1 MKKKFLN
8 TKNVVIGLVSLVLIG
23 ASATGVAVFL
33 KDRGEAAAAEQEQV
47 QNLPA
52 TGRGEDNN
60 QTGENTTIPS
70 ENNTTGDNTQIPTE
84 PSTTEGAT
92 PGETTRPGTTGTTT
106 RSRTEEAVAGI
117 EETVRIEE
125 RKVFE
130 DLKLSWTTLAIPAI
144 TADMGIFKP
153 VLGIEKTAT
162 AVVRANQEEQIP
174 VTENNKPMVRAGDT
188 IIYTIKVSNSGN
200 YKATNVVVTDSLDV
214 IFDGKIVPAN
224 KELVKI
230 ETLDAG
236 KQATLK
242 VGYVVKQEDINAVL
256 ETEQNETISKDI
268 INIAT
273 ATDGKTTV
281 EDEDDMPVNPDVTI
295 NVNKNWQDNDNQDGK
310 RPEKITVELY
320 RNNENEPVETVTID
334 ARSDWKHVFSNLPK
348 YDEDKQEI
356 TYKVV
361 EGTVP
366 EYDTEYEITDNEV
379 EIYNHHTPEKVSVE
393 GSKIWDDADN
403 QDGKRPSSI
412 IVNLLADGEK
422 VDSKTVTA
430 NDNWS
435 WSFTNLDK
443 YNSGTEI
450 VYTISEDIVADY
462 TTVVDGYNITNT
474 HTPEKTTISGSK
486 TWDDADNQDGK
497 RPSSIIVNL
506 LADGEKV
513 DSKTVTA
520 SDNWSWSFTGLDKYN
535 SGTEIVYTISEDI
548 VADYTTVVDGYN
560 ITNTHTP
567 EKISI
572 TGSKTWDDADNQDG
586 KRPESITVRLFA
598 DGTEVKSKTVT
609 ANDNWSWSFTG
620 LDKYNSGTEIVYT
633 ISEDTVADY
642 TTVVDGYNIT
652 NTHTPEKISISGSKT
667 WDDVDNQD
675 GKRPESITVRL
686 FADGTEVKSKTVTAN
701 DNWLWSFTGLDKY
714 NSGTEI
720 VYTISEDTVADYT
733 TVVDGYNITNTHTPE
748 KISIS
753 GSKTWDDNDNQ
764 DGKRPEKITVRLFAD
779 GTEVTS
785 QTVTADNG
793 WKWSFTDLDKY
804 KKGKEIK
811 YTVSEDAVTDYTTEV
826 KGYNITNTHTPEK
839 ISISGSKTWDDN
851 DNQDGKRPSNIK
863 VILFADGTEV
873 TSQTVTADN
882 GWKWS
887 FTDLDKYKKGKEIK
901 YTVSE
906 DAVTDY
912 TTEVKGYN
920 ITNTHTPE
928 KISISGSKTWD
939 DNDNQDGK
947 RPEKITVILFAD
959 GTEVTSQTITADNGW
974 KWSFTDLDK
983 YKKGKEIKYTVSED
997 AVTDYTTEVKG
1008 YNITNT
1014 HTPEKI
1020 SISGSKTWDDNDNQD
1035 GKRPSNIK
1043 VILFADGTEVT
1054 SQTVTADNGWKWS
1067 FTGLDKY
1074 NSGTEIVYT
1083 ISEDTVADYTTV
1095 VDGYN
1100 ITNTHTPEKISISGS
1115 KTWDDADNQDGKRP
1129 SSIIVN
1135 LLADGEKVDSKTVT
1149 AENEWNWLF
1158 TDLNKYAKGRE
1169 IQYTITEDKVEN
1181 YITNIEK
1188 TENGYVVTNSYTPET
1203 TSISVEKVW
1212 EDKNNQDGVRPAS
1225 IKVKLYMKILD
1236 NNIAVAN
1243 KEPLELNAST
1253 FWKAEFKDLPKYAK
1267 GIEIKY
1273 IVKEV
1278 NEQADATIKGTEYKV
1293 AYDAPI
1299 INENGKYIKITNSYT
1314 PKTTSVSVEKVW
1326 EDKNNQDGVR
1336 PDSINVQLYKTVGT
1350 TTTSVEKVKLTNSK
1364 LTHTW
1369 TELPQYE
1376 KGTEI
1381 KYTVRELD
1389 SNGNPL
1395 EDGKQINGKSGTKY
1409 TVKYT
1414 TDENGKQIITN
1425 TYKRVTTSVSG
1436 TKTWVDYDNKYN
1448 SRPESITINLLA
1460 NGEKVD
1466 SKTITPQNG
1475 SWTYEFDEGLPVY
1488 KNGQKITYTISEE
1501 EVSGYTSNVTG
1512 YNVTNTYT
1520 EAPKGTIT
1528 MNWDTQST
1536 TESPIPVDVVFVL
1549 DTSWS
1554 MTDKGSSRGTN
1565 MVKAVNNAIDEIL
1578 RFNTNNR
1585 ISVVGYSE
1593 YGVLNA
1599 LKVQYKNTAHSSVLL
1614 PLGRY
1619 TANDGQNYLKKSER
1633 IDRYDSKTGKPIYDY
1648 WVETNIQGYAKKTR
1662 HFDAGTFTQA
1672 GIQKGAEQ
1680 LTNSTGKTV
1689 KVDGKDVQ
1697 RVPVIIVVSDGEP
1710 TVFSTNYTSPLS
1722 ESEKVLGTSQLANT
1736 SAVYGYYTILTANYY
1751 KQRVT
1756 DAYNTP
1762 AKVFTIAMD
1771 LTTQYGKTVLNPNNT
1786 NVGSCKNWIE
1796 TDTRNQ
1802 IEDKEISQKL
1812 YKYLNNFKQDIS
1824 VSCSVGFN
1832 KIEENKET
1840 KYIVKYENVTVVKN
1854 PYSNYSYADKAFADD
1869 GMTADDLKRA
1879 MIGSITE
1886 TVSNKKTHN
1895 IDENDRKIGKVYLDK
1910 IDITKDFKLE
1920 IAGGKTYTSYEDA
1933 KKDELVGF
1941 DGEKYYVDLTKLIGK
1956 TVTVNYRQK

>member
-1 MKKKFLN
+1 MKGKFLN

-23 ASATGVAVFL
+23 ASATGVTVFL
-33 KDRGEAAAAEQEQV
+33 KNRGEAAAAQEENQV
-47 QNLPA
+47 QNLP
-52 TGRGEDNN
+52 
-60 QTGENTTIPS
+60 
-70 ENNTTGDNTQIPTE
+70 TTGNDNQVNQGQNNSGNVIENPTNPE
-84 PSTTEGAT
+84 TPVTPVDPTT
-92 PGETTRPGTTGTTT
+92 PGTTTPGSTTTRPSTGTTT
-106 RSRTEEAVAGI
+106 PSREEISQGI
-117 EETVRIEE
+117 EETIRKEKQ
-125 RKVFE
+125 KVFE
-130 DLKLSWTTLAIPAI
+130 DLRLSWTTIGIPAI
-144 TADMGIFKP
+144 TANMGIYKP
-153 VLGIEKTAT
+153 ELQIEKTAT
-162 AVVRANQEEQIP
+162 AVLKAGESEQIP
-174 VTENNKPMVRAGDT
+174 VTENNKPMVREGDT
-188 IIYTIKVSNSGN
+188 VIYTIRVLNLGN

-214 IFDGKIVPAN
+214 IFDGKTVPAN

-230 ETLDAG
+230 ETLEAG
-236 KQATLK
+236 KAATLK

-310 RPEKITVELY
+310 RAEKITVELY
-320 RNNENEPVETVTID
+320 RNDENEPVATATID
-334 ARSDWKHVFSNLPK
+334 ASTDWKYVFSKLPK
-348 YDEDKQEI
+348 YDENKNEI

-379 EIYNHHTPEKVSVE
+379 EIYNHHTPATTEVS
-393 GSKIWDDADN
+393 
-403 QDGKRPSSI
+403 
-412 IVNLLADGEK
+412 
-422 VDSKTVTA
+422 
-430 NDNWS
+430 
-435 WSFTNLDK
+435 
-443 YNSGTEI
+443 
-450 VYTISEDIVADY
+450 
-462 TTVVDGYNITNT
+462 
-474 HTPEKTTISGSK
+474 
-486 TWDDADNQDGK
+486 
-497 RPSSIIVNL
+497 
-506 LADGEKV
+506 
-513 DSKTVTA
+513 
-520 SDNWSWSFTGLDKYN
+520 
-535 SGTEIVYTISEDI
+535 
-548 VADYTTVVDGYN
+548 
-560 ITNTHTP
+560 
-567 EKISI
+567 
-572 TGSKTWDDADNQDG
+572 GSKTWDDADNQDG

-598 DGTEVKSKTVT
+598 DGTEVTSKTVT

-667 WDDVDNQD
+667 WDDADNQD
-675 GKRPESITVRL
+675 GKRPESITVR
-686 FADGTEVKSKTVTAN
+686 
-701 DNWLWSFTGLDKY
+701 
-714 NSGTEI
+714 
-720 VYTISEDTVADYT
+720 
-733 TVVDGYNITNTHTPE
+733 
-748 KISIS
+748 
-753 GSKTWDDNDNQ
+753 
-764 DGKRPEKITVRLFAD
+764 
-779 GTEVTS
+779 
-785 QTVTADNG
+785 
-793 WKWSFTDLDKY
+793 
-804 KKGKEIK
+804 
-811 YTVSEDAVTDYTTEV
+811 
-826 KGYNITNTHTPEK
+826 
-839 ISISGSKTWDDN
+839 
-851 DNQDGKRPSNIK
+851 
-863 VILFADGTEV
+863 LFADGTEV

-947 RPEKITVILFAD
+947 RPEKITVRLFAD
-959 GTEVTSQTITADNGW
+959 GTEVT
-974 KWSFTDLDK
+974 
-983 YKKGKEIKYTVSED
+983 
-997 AVTDYTTEVKG
+997 
-1008 YNITNT
+1008 
-1014 HTPEKI
+1014 
-1020 SISGSKTWDDNDNQD
+1020 
-1035 GKRPSNIK
+1035 
-1043 VILFADGTEVT
+1043 
-1054 SQTVTADNGWKWS
+1054 
-1067 FTGLDKY
+1067 
-1074 NSGTEIVYT
+1074 
-1083 ISEDTVADYTTV
+1083 
-1095 VDGYN
+1095 
-1100 ITNTHTPEKISISGS
+1100 
-1115 KTWDDADNQDGKRP
+1115 
-1129 SSIIVN
+1129 
-1135 LLADGEKVDSKTVT
+1135 SKTVT

-1212 EDKNNQDGVRPAS
+1212 NDNDNQDGVRPAS
-1225 IKVKLYMKILD
+1225 IKVKLYMEILD

-1293 AYDAPI
+1293 AYDEPI

-1460 NGEKVD
+1460 DGGKVD
-1466 SKTITPQNG
+1466 SKTITPQND
-1475 SWTYEFDEGLPVY
+1475 SWTYKFGDLPVY
-1488 KNGQKITYTISEE
+1488 KNGQKITYTISEDT
-1501 EVSGYTSNVTG
+1501 VSGYKSKVTG

-1528 MNWDTQST
+1528 MNWDKQST

-1554 MTDKGSSRGTN
+1554 MIDRGSSRGTN
-1565 MVKAVNNAIDEIL
+1565 MVTAVNNAIDEIL
-1578 RFNTNNR
+1578 RFNKNNR

-1593 YGVLNA
+1593 YGVLSNI
-1599 LKVQYKNTAHSSVLL
+1599 KVPYKNVEHSSVLL

-1619 TANDGQNYLKKSER
+1619 TANNGQNYLKKSENR
-1633 IDRYDSKTGKPIYDY
+1633 I
-1648 WVETNIQGYAKKTR
+1648 ETNIEGYAKKTR

-1680 LTNSTGKTV
+1680 LINSTGKTV

-1722 ESEKVLGTSQLANT
+1722 GEVLGTSQLKNT
-1736 SAVYGYYTILTANYY
+1736 SAVYGYYTILTANYF
-1751 KQRVT
+1751 KQQVAK
-1756 DAYNTP
+1756 AYGTS

-1786 NVGSCKNWIE
+1786 NVRSCQNCIE
-1796 TDTRNQ
+1796 THTRNQ

-1812 YKYLNNFKQDIS
+1812 YKYLNNFNQDIS
-1824 VSCSVGFN
+1824 ASCSVGFKQDTPGHYIN
-1832 KIEENKET
+1832 EA
-1840 KYIVKYENVTVVKN
+1840 KYSNVTVVKN
-1854 PYSNYSYADKAFADD
+1854 PYSNYSYADRAFANND
-1869 GMTADDLKRA
+1869 MTADDLQGA

-1920 IAGGKTYTSYEDA
+1920 IAGGKTYTSYKEAEND
-1933 KKDELVGF
+1933 KLVGF
-1941 DGEKYYVDLTKLIGK
+1941 DGEKYYVDLTKLIGE

>member
-70 ENNTTGDNTQIPTE
+70 ENNTTGDNTQKPTE

-430 NDNWS
+430 
-435 WSFTNLDK
+435 
-443 YNSGTEI
+443 
-450 VYTISEDIVADY
+450 
-462 TTVVDGYNITNT
+462 
-474 HTPEKTTISGSK
+474 
-486 TWDDADNQDGK
+486 
-497 RPSSIIVNL
+497 
-506 LADGEKV
+506 
-513 DSKTVTA
+513 
-520 SDNWSWSFTGLDKYN
+520 SDNWS
-535 SGTEIVYTISEDI
+535 
-548 VADYTTVVDGYN
+548 
-560 ITNTHTP
+560 
-567 EKISI
+567 
-572 TGSKTWDDADNQDG
+572 
-586 KRPESITVRLFA
+586 
-598 DGTEVKSKTVT
+598 
-609 ANDNWSWSFTG
+609 
-620 LDKYNSGTEIVYT
+620 
-633 ISEDTVADY
+633 
-642 TTVVDGYNIT
+642 
-652 NTHTPEKISISGSKT
+652 
-667 WDDVDNQD
+667 
-675 GKRPESITVRL
+675 
-686 FADGTEVKSKTVTAN
+686 
-701 DNWLWSFTGLDKY
+701 
-714 NSGTEI
+714 
-720 VYTISEDTVADYT
+720 
-733 TVVDGYNITNTHTPE
+733 
-748 KISIS
+748 
-753 GSKTWDDNDNQ
+753 
-764 DGKRPEKITVRLFAD
+764 
-779 GTEVTS
+779 
-785 QTVTADNG
+785 
-793 WKWSFTDLDKY
+793 WSFTDLDKY

-873 TSQTVTADN
+873 TSQTVTA
-882 GWKWS
+882 
-887 FTDLDKYKKGKEIK
+887 
-901 YTVSE
+901 
-906 DAVTDY
+906 
-912 TTEVKGYN
+912 
-920 ITNTHTPE
+920 
-928 KISISGSKTWD
+928 
-939 DNDNQDGK
+939 
-947 RPEKITVILFAD
+947 
-959 GTEVTSQTITADNGW
+959 
-974 KWSFTDLDK
+974 
-983 YKKGKEIKYTVSED
+983 
-997 AVTDYTTEVKG
+997 
-1008 YNITNT
+1008 
-1014 HTPEKI
+1014 
-1020 SISGSKTWDDNDNQD
+1020 
-1035 GKRPSNIK
+1035 
-1043 VILFADGTEVT
+1043 
-1054 SQTVTADNGWKWS
+1054 
-1067 FTGLDKY
+1067 
-1074 NSGTEIVYT
+1074 
-1083 ISEDTVADYTTV
+1083 
-1095 VDGYN
+1095 
-1100 ITNTHTPEKISISGS
+1100 
-1115 KTWDDADNQDGKRP
+1115 
-1129 SSIIVN
+1129 
-1135 LLADGEKVDSKTVT
+1135 
-1149 AENEWNWLF
+1149 ENEWNWSF

-1293 AYDAPI
+1293 AYDDPI
-1299 INENGKYIKITNSYT
+1299 INENGKYIKITNRYT

-1549 DTSWS
+1549 DTSLS
-1554 MTDKGSSRGTN
+1554 MIDKGSSRGTN

-1578 RFNTNNR
+1578 RFNKNNR

-1593 YGVLNA
+1593 YGVLSNI
-1599 LKVQYKNTAHSSVLL
+1599 KVPYKNKEHSSVLL

-1619 TANDGQNYLKKSER
+1619 TANDGKNYLNKSEKR
-1633 IDRYDSKTGKPIYDY
+1633 I
-1648 WVETNIQGYAKKTR
+1648 ETNIKGEAKKTR
-1662 HFDAGTFTQA
+1662 YFEAGTFTQA

-1680 LTNSTGKTV
+1680 LINSTGKTV

-1722 ESEKVLGTSQLANT
+1722 EPVLGTSQLANT
-1736 SAVYGYYTILTANYY
+1736 SAVYGYYTILTANHY
-1751 KQRVT
+1751 KQKVT
-1756 DAYNTP
+1756 NAYKTT
-1762 AKVFTIAMD
+1762 AKIFTIAMD
-1771 LTTQYGKTVLNPNNT
+1771 LTTHYGKTVLNPNNI
-1786 NVGSCKNWIE
+1786 NVGSCKNWTE
-1796 TDTRNQ
+1796 KDPKNA

-1824 VSCSVGFN
+1824 VSCSVGFQQDDEGNYIN
-1832 KIEENKET
+1832 KA
-1840 KYIVKYENVTVVKN
+1840 KYENVTVVKN
-1854 PYSNYSYADKAFADD
+1854 PYSNYSYADRAFANND
-1869 GMTADDLKRA
+1869 MTADDLQRA

-1941 DGEKYYVDLTKLIGK
+1941 DGKKYYVDLTKLIGK